1 MLEID
6 IVRKKADFGVSRR
19 HIGHVLAEE
28 AERHSIEFDRDSLKG
43 SKNTVL
49 GKLTGLKHS
58 FEIESGADA
67 YVVTETISVSL
78 VWHLLWLFPF
88 LFISFYS
95 SIWLQ
100 QVFWQVPRPLL
111 VLFAVLTAVLPII
124 WITSI
129 AQQVTLLTET
139 RSQNQTQEVESS
151 ITNLLP
157 VITCFLAVSC
167 LLTRLAESQ
176 MFLINTILSISSIAT
191 IGGSLIILLG
201 FQNLSQ
207 IYFKYNIFDRVPS
220 SSTEL
225 AATALVSA
233 APAAF
238 LVFNQGMILTRN
250 QVNTL
255 TTGIGF
261 LSQQIGLILL
271 SSASFGYLTGF
282 IRSSGLEQYYSFVED
297 SRDTSRRPTRI
308 VTAIGFTVI
317 SYSVIYTGLRVLQ
330 IHVLSDPIQ
339 HPMTTITA
347 VFTLIPILYFPAGI
361 AYQTAIFIKHI
372 SRLFNRSRPV
382 SLPFETGAEIREW
395 MPPEDVDEEIYWA
408 GSFTTGF
415 NNYIFISQ
423 GAVKGLRKDEL
434 QALILHEQQHIESG
448 EALLSSYIPVISLA
462 TFVGRNIFY
471 SLVDYRSR
479 EFEADQA
486 AAQEVG
492 SDSVVSVLNK
502 FSEAQRKSAGAP
514 VTGAFSF
521 GGEFAE
527 LPDIQKYF
535 NLFFGEYA
543 VREAHPDVEDRIERI
558 RESYE

>member
-1 MLEID
+1 MFEID
-6 IVRKKADFGVSRR
+6 IVRKKADFRVSRR

-111 VLFAVLTAVLPII
+111 VLFAVLTAALPII

-139 RSQNQTQEVESS
+139 RSQNQTQEIESS

-167 LLTRLAESQ
+167 LLTRLAEPQ

-238 LVFNQGMILTRN
+238 LVFNQGMILT
-250 QVNTL
+250 
-255 TTGIGF
+255 
-261 LSQQIGLILL
+261 
-271 SSASFGYLTGF
+271 
-282 IRSSGLEQYYSFVED
+282 
-297 SRDTSRRPTRI
+297 
-308 VTAIGFTVI
+308 
-317 SYSVIYTGLRVLQ
+317 
-330 IHVLSDPIQ
+330 
-339 HPMTTITA
+339 
-347 VFTLIPILYFPAGI
+347 
-361 AYQTAIFIKHI
+361 
-372 SRLFNRSRPV
+372 
-382 SLPFETGAEIREW
+382 
-395 MPPEDVDEEIYWA
+395 
-408 GSFTTGF
+408 
-415 NNYIFISQ
+415 
-423 GAVKGLRKDEL
+423 
-434 QALILHEQQHIESG
+434 
-448 EALLSSYIPVISLA
+448 
-462 TFVGRNIFY
+462 
-471 SLVDYRSR
+471 
-479 EFEADQA
+479 
-486 AAQEVG
+486 
-492 SDSVVSVLNK
+492 
-502 FSEAQRKSAGAP
+502 
-514 VTGAFSF
+514 
-521 GGEFAE
+521 
-527 LPDIQKYF
+527 
-535 NLFFGEYA
+535 
-543 VREAHPDVEDRIERI
+543 
-558 RESYE
+558 